1 MKRFSCLFIVILFV
15 IFIVVGCSPDTLLD
29 PNDPVI
35 LTMWHVYGEQANSP
49 MNELVDEFNS
59 TLGRDRGIIINVT
72 HISNAYQIGQQLK
85 AAQKGILGA
94 SNMPDLFFCHNN
106 NAQELGTQNLVDW
119 NNYFSQDELAHY
131 VGWHCGRKACGIS
144 GVKIHAAFIY
154 KRNTIRA
161 FLGRYRIYLR

>member
-1 MKRFSCLFIVILFV
+1 MKRFSCLFIIILFV

-72 HISNAYQIGQQLK
+72 HI
-85 AAQKGILGA
+85 
-94 SNMPDLFFCHNN
+94 M
-106 NAQELGTQNLVDW
+106 
-119 NNYFSQDELAHY
+119 
-131 VGWHCGRKACGIS
+131 RIS
-144 GVKIHAAFIY
+144 YI
-154 KRNTIRA
+154 
-161 FLGRYRIYLR
+161 